1 MGGCGGR
8 LLSLQM
14 PLGTAFFPRLR
25 GHLLTAEQ
33 RWSREGRG
41 REAQIL
47 QQTALTVQPGQT
59 TKRLWFKTACCS
71 DLRGFHSKQEN

>member
-8 LLSLQM
+8 PLSLQM
-14 PLGTAFFPRLR
+14 PLGTAFFPCLR
-25 GHLLTAEQ
+25 DHLLTAEQ

-47 QQTALTVQPGQT
+47 QQTALTV
-59 TKRLWFKTACCS
+59 
-71 DLRGFHSKQEN
+71 